1 MKWSDYVWAYSL
13 SQTWYNHN
21 THKDGTQEE
30 CGPEEEGREM
40 ARGAVYS
47 EDGRSRSELGK
58 GVASR
63 S

>member
-1 MKWSDYVWAYSL
+1 MSGRTVC
-13 SQTWYNHN
+13 HEP
-21 THKDGTQEE
+21 GTTTTLTRMGQEE
-30 CGPEEEGREM
+30 GGPEEEGRER